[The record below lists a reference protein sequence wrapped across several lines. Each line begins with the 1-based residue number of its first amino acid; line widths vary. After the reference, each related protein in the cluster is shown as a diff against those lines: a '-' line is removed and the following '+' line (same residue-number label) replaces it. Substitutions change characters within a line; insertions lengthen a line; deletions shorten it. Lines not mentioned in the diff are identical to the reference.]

1 MAIYT
6 RKGDKGETSLRK
18 GQKIFKSHLRVC
30 SYGNIDELN
39 SALGVVLAKSKNKEI
54 KDEVFKIQN
63 DLFEIG
69 ASLAS
74 PSDRSKNL
82 SNYLGKRIVK
92 MEKSIDS
99 LTEKIPTLSNFI
111 LPGGGESGAFLHL
124 ARTICRRVERKIV
137 KLSKKEKIE
146 VEIIAYLN
154 RLSDHLFTLARFA
167 NVLERQKETIWIK
180 KTK

>member
-18 GQKIFKSHLRVC
+18 GQKILKFHIRVS

-39 SALGVVLAKSKNKEI
+39 SVLGVVLAKSKSRVI
-54 KDEVFKIQN
+54 KDEILKIQN

-69 ASLAS
+69 SSLAN
-74 PSDRSKNL
+74 PSDKSKNQ
-82 SNYLGKRIVK
+82 NKYLNKRIFEI
-92 MEKSIDS
+92 EKTIDN
-99 LTEKIPTLSNFI
+99 LTEKIPALSNFI

-124 ARTICRRVERKIV
+124 ARTICRRTERKIV
-137 KLSKKEKIE
+137 ELSKKEKIE
-146 VEIIAYLN
+146 IEIVSYLN
-154 RLSDHLFTLARFA
+154 RLSDYLFTLARFA
-167 NVLERQKETIWIK
+167 NVLERQKEIIWTK

>member
-18 GQKIFKSHLRVC
+18 GQKISKSHIRVS
-30 SYGNIDELN
+30 SYGSIDELN
-39 SALGVVLAKSKNKEI
+39 SALGVVLSKNKNKII
-54 KDEVFKIQN
+54 KDEILKVQN

-69 ASLAS
+69 ASLAN
-74 PSDRSKNL
+74 PSEKAKELSK
-82 SNYLGKRIVK
+82 YLKKRIIEI
-92 MEKSIDS
+92 EKTIDS
-99 LTEKIPTLSNFI
+99 LTKKIPALSNFI

-124 ARTICRRVERKIV
+124 ARTTCRRAERKIV
-137 KLSKKEKIE
+137 ELSKKEE
-146 VEIIAYLN
+146 VEIEIISYLN